1 MSKAKSKKS
10 TEFMSNETFAD
21 LKESLGQVLEYVRG
35 ERKDLRTTRA
45 MLPAPPKPMSKAKIL
60 KLRQQLNCSQTVFA
74 QLLNVSPKTVQAWEQ
89 GVRKPSETA
98 LKLLNIAAKD
108 PQVLWNN

>member
-1 MSKAKSKKS
+1 MSKAKTKKS
-10 TEFMSNETFAD
+10 TELMSNETCAD
-21 LKESLGQVLEYVRG
+21 LKESFGQVLEYVRG

-74 QLLNVSPKTVQAWEQ
+74 RLLNVSPKTVQAWEQ

-108 PQVLWNN
+108 PQVLWIN